1 MATTG
6 IKSEPAD
13 RNVKWRARKKA
24 EALSIANEVNAK
36 RAELNLPSSSVG
48 LTLKHC
54 CPFKGMKRPGY
65 NPPDEEMALM
75 TKQQLSQW
83 RREERRKRKV
93 MAQHE
98 NRMRKKALLNKMKE
112 ELDELNRRIEEKNQK
127 KDAQVDRKAKE
138 MTIVSIKSEVESG
151 SYNDAEEALAA
162 DPYIDNDVDAASWVD
177 GDVILASADEIASVF
192 DDEL

>member
-1 MATTG
+1 MATG
-6 IKSEPAD
+6 KGKQAD

-36 RAELNLPSSSVG
+36 RAELNLPSSSVD

-54 CPFKGMKRPGY
+54 CPFEGQKRPDY
-65 NPPDEEMALM
+65 NPPEEEMALM

-83 RREERRKRKV
+83 RREEQRKRKA

-98 NRMRKKALLNKMKE
+98 NRMRKKAMLNKMKE
-112 ELDELNRRIEEKNQK
+112 ELDELNRRIEEKNKK
-127 KDAQVDRKAKE
+127 KDVQVDRKAKE
-138 MTIVSIKSEVESG
+138 ITIVSIRNDAESD
-151 SYNDAEEALAA
+151 SYNDAGEVLTA
-162 DPYIDNDVDAASWVD
+162 DPYIENDLDAALWVD

-192 DDEL
+192 DHEL

>member
-24 EALSIANEVNAK
+24 EALSIANKVNAK

-48 LTLKHC
+48 LALKHY
-54 CPFKGMKRPGY
+54 CPFKGKKRPGY

-83 RREERRKRKV
+83 RREERRKRKAMV
-93 MAQHE
+93 QHE
-98 NRMRKKALLNKMKE
+98 NRMRKKSLLNKMKE
-112 ELDELNRRIEEKNQK
+112 ELDELNRRIEEKNKK
-127 KDAQVDRKAKE
+127 KDVQVDKKAKE
-138 MTIVSIKSEVESG
+138 MTIVSIKSEAESG
-151 SYNDAEEALAA
+151 HYNY
-162 DPYIDNDVDAASWVD
+162 P
-177 GDVILASADEIASVF
+177 
-192 DDEL
+192 